1 MDYYTDLLK
10 FYSDDILGDDALF
23 RLADLTENQLQD
35 KEKALEYYKR
45 LMIDFKGSL
54 FSTEARS
61 RIRFLRG
68 DANIDVDSDEL

>member
-1 MDYYTDLLK
+1 MEETQ
-10 FYSDDILGDDALF
+10 FQ
-23 RLADLTENQLQD
+23 N

-54 FSTEARS
+54 FSTEARN

-68 DANIDVDSDEL
+68 DVNIELDSEEL